1 MAITFKRRMADSLG
15 DPVTIIGKD
24 IEVDG
29 KLSGHGHFLILGT
42 VIGDSVLDGPVTIA
56 EKARWEGTLC
66 AADVVIDG
74 EIVGDVVASG
84 KIEIR
89 PSARIFGTVTG
100 ASVAIAEGAIIDGEM
115 KTSTNVEV
123 QRFVEKRTRRKPKQ
137 RKKSADK

>member
-15 DPVTIIGKD
+15 DPATIIGQD
-24 IEVDG
+24 IEIDG
-29 KLSGHGHFLILGT
+29 KLSGRGHFLILGT

-56 EKARWEGTLC
+56 ESARWEGALC
-66 AADVVIDG
+66 AVDVVIDG
-74 EIVGDVVASG
+74 EIIGAVVASG

-100 ASVAIAEGAIIDGEM
+100 ASVAIAEGAIIEGEM
-115 KTSTNVEV
+115 KTSTDIDV
-123 QRFVEKRTRRKPKQ
+123 QRFIEKRTKRKPAQ

>member
-15 DPVTIIGKD
+15 DPATIIGQD
-24 IEVDG
+24 IEIDG
-29 KLSGHGHFLILGT
+29 KLSGRGHFLILGT

-56 EKARWEGTLC
+56 ESARWEGALG
-66 AADVVIDG
+66 AVDVVIDG
-74 EIVGDVVASG
+74 EIIGAVVASG

-100 ASVAIAEGAIIDGEM
+100 ASVAIAEGAIIEGEM
-115 KTSTNVEV
+115 KTSTDIDV
-123 QRFVEKRTRRKPKQ
+123 QRFIEKRTKRKPAQ